1 MSMGDGEE
9 GGSWFRPA
17 ATWIAAA
24 SIVLVAV
31 NGALVL
37 RNQAAQ
43 REVNERQQTI
53 NQGVQLS
60 RVSQFLV
67 ETVARVAVAAKD
79 DKLTALL
86 ERHGVHVKIGS
97 PPEAAGAPGAQP

>member
-1 MSMGDGEE
+1 MEDGDE
-9 GGSWFRPA
+9 GGWLRPA
-17 ATWIAAA
+17 ATWLAAA

-53 NQGVQLS
+53 NQGAQLS
-60 RVSQFLV
+60 RISQFLV
-67 ETVARVAVAAKD
+67 TTVARVAVAAKD
-79 DKLTALL
+79 DKLTDLL
-86 ERHGVHVKIGS
+86 ERHGVHVKVG
-97 PPEAAGAPGAQP
+97 PPPAAAGAKP